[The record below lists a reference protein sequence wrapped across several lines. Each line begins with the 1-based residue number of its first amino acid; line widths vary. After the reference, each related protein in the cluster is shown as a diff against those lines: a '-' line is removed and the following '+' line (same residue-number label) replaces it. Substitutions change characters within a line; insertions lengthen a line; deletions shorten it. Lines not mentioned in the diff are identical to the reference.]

1 MYMQMKNNFLFGAA
15 VGGIIVYLLL
25 RKKKQQCP
33 KCGAQTPQVVIQSPP
48 SPPPA
53 PTPAPPPPPPPA
65 PVPLP
70 PAPPVVPE
78 TKSFV
83 GFTGWGG
90 VK

>member
-1 MYMQMKNNFLFGAA
+1 MQMKNNFLFGAV
-15 VGGIIVYLLL
+15 VGGVIVYLLL
-25 RKKKQQCP
+25 RKKKQECP
-33 KCGAQTPQVVIQSPP
+33 KCGAQVPQVVIQSPP

-53 PTPAPPPPPPPA
+53 PAPAPPPPPKPD
-65 PVPLP
+65 PLP

-78 TKSFV
+78 SKSFV